1 MHMQHAHA
9 MDMDMNMR
17 MQHAHVP
24 LSRTWCHTATFCVL
38 SREFADISAVDA
50 AIAGG
55 ARTFAVLGIGSLL
68 PALHAASRGA
78 NVAVVEACEPDDVNW
93 TNVGVSDAYLY
104 AQAVLSM
111 ALTGGVVLAGFLA
124 VDYVS
129 GENVVLGSFAL
140 AAINALMPTFLFV
153 LALFER
159 HRTRGQYEELCVLL
173 LLPLCYRHSLA
184 SPPPRPGTCTSSSSP
199 ASSTRPSSSSSAPRS
214 PRCSPRRP

>member
-78 NVAVVEACEPDDVNW
+78 NVAVVEACEPLAQIARTAASANCLDKSLV
-93 TNVGVSDAYLY
+93 VVSSY
-104 AQAVLSM
+104 
-111 ALTGGVVLAGFLA
+111 
-124 VDYVS
+124 
-129 GENVVLGSFAL
+129 E
-140 AAINALMPTFLFV
+140 FLFSAWGKV
-153 LALFER
+153 RTPKPWLAENG
-159 HRTRGQYEELCVLL
+159 TRC
-173 LLPLCYRHSLA
+173 RLA
-184 SPPPRPGTCTSSSSP
+184 SRFGSHC
-199 ASSTRPSSSSSAPRS
+199 
-214 PRCSPRRP
+214 CFD